1 MSGPKTVA
9 LPSKK
14 AKASDAEQQLSTPPA
29 VCCEKIREL
38 AYIKWETA
46 GCPCGDG
53 VEFWLAAEAELVS
66 KSQPEA
72 KAGEA

>member
-9 LPSKK
+9 LPSTK
-14 AKASDAEQQLSTPPA
+14 AKASDAEQQSSTPPA

-38 AYIKWETA
+38 AYTKWEAA

-53 VEFWLAAEAELVS
+53 VEFWLAAEAEPLGDVCS
-66 KSQPEA
+66 GET
-72 KAGEA
+72 AGK